1 MDQPSSD
8 LEAQP
13 GSVGSGAGGAAPEA
27 NDPDL
32 TAAGVAWDI
41 EPLVSGEGPGGVG
54 ELLDRSEELADRLG
68 AYRGRVA
75 ELTAPELAAMMHQV
89 AEMEDLMGRAM
100 SYASL
105 RFAVD
110 TTEGA
115 LLQAAQEKA
124 ARIGTKVLFIDL
136 EWAALEDERVAELLA
151 DPVLGFCAHHLRSQR
166 RYREH
171 LLSEPEE
178 KILTELSVTGAS
190 AWSRLFDQ
198 LTSAIR
204 VDLGPEGDPPG
215 SEPVPLEQAL
225 ARLSSPDRDVRRR
238 AAEAVTAGLAPGIE
252 NRAYVFNTLAQ
263 DKAVKDRLRG
273 YESWISSRNLA
284 NEASDESV
292 QALIEAVV
300 SRYEIPHRWYELK
313 SQILGHRLADYDR
326 GATVAESERQVG
338 WSEARELVLDSY
350 RSFSPELAAT
360 ASRFFDNPWIDAPLR
375 PRKRPGAFCAYT
387 VPSAH
392 PFVLLNWTSK
402 SRDVLTL
409 AHELGHACHAYLSRP
424 QGIFH
429 FATPLTVAE
438 TASVFGETVTLGRML
453 DATDDPEERLA
464 LLAESLEGSIATVF
478 RQTAMN
484 RFEDAVHT
492 ERREVGELSVDR
504 FGELWAQTQADVLGP
519 AVDVTEGYRM
529 WWSYIPH
536 FISTPGYV
544 YAYAFGQLLA
554 LSVYR
559 RYEEQG
565 PAFVPRYLE
574 MLAAGGS
581 RSPEDLAAMVGCDLG
596 DPGFWEG
603 GLDIVARQLDLAQEA
618 ARAAGRVR

>member
-1 MDQPSSD
+1 MDQPVSD
-8 LEAQP
+8 PEPHPSAATE
-13 GSVGSGAGGAAPEA
+13 GEVGSPEEVTEE
-27 NDPDL
+27 DL

-41 EPLVSGEGPGGVG
+41 EPLVDGGGPGAAG
-54 ELLDRSEELADRLG
+54 ELLDRAGELADRLD

-75 ELTAPELAAMMHQV
+75 GLTATELAEMMHQV

-115 LLQAAQEKA
+115 LLQAGQEKA

-136 EWAALEDERVAELLA
+136 EWAAVDDDRVEELLA
-151 DPVLGFCAHHLRSQR
+151 DPALGFCAHHLRSQR

-204 VDLGPEGDPPG
+204 VDLAPEGG
-215 SEPVPLEQAL
+215 QGESESVPLEQAL
-225 ARLSSPDRDVRRR
+225 ARLSSPDREVRRQ
-238 AAEAVTAGLAPGIE
+238 AAEAVTAGLEPGIE

-292 QALIEAVV
+292 QALVDAVV
-300 SRYEIPHRWYELK
+300 ARYDIPHRWYELK
-313 SQILGHRLADYDR
+313 SRILGHRLADYDR
-326 GATVAESERQVG
+326 GATVAESERQVR
-338 WSEARELVLDSY
+338 WSEARELVLASY
-350 RSFSPELAAT
+350 RSFSPELADT
-360 ASRFFDNPWIDAPLR
+360 AARFFDHPWIDAPLR

-453 DATDDPEERLA
+453 EATADPAERLA

-492 ERREVGELSVDR
+492 ERREVGELSVER
-504 FGELWAQTQADVLGP
+504 FGELWARTQADVLGP

-554 LSVYR
+554 LSVYH

-565 PAFVPRYLE
+565 RSFVPNYLE

-581 RSPEDLAAMVGCDLG
+581 RSPEELAAMVGCDLG
-596 DPGFWEG
+596 DPGFWDG
-603 GLDIVARQLDLAQEA
+603 GLDIVARQLELAEEA